1 MINIKIL
8 LSIIIGITTLTFLIC
23 ALLYLKYGMFKS
35 IYHDKL
41 KWHKPRNENTTE
53 FDGCNF
59 HNTCKYCG
67 KEIIQDSQGNW
78 FEI

>member
-1 MINIKIL
+1 MIIAKIL
-8 LSIIIGITTLTFLIC
+8 FITLSIFLIN
-23 ALLYLKYGMFKS
+23 ALLYLKFGLFKKF
-35 IYHDKL
+35 YHDIL
-41 KWHKPRNENTTE
+41 KWHKPHNEYDSE
-53 FDGCNF
+53 FDGCSF